1 MKMKMKKMR
10 TSLSDT
16 EFSRILLIKPSAL
29 GDVVHAVP
37 ALVELRKRYP
47 AAHID
52 WLVTPENAEL
62 VRHHPALSSVVL
74 FDRRAFRKGLRAWT
88 ELPALVHTL
97 RKARYDLV
105 IDLHGQLR
113 SAAFALAT
121 GAPVR
126 IGFDRPVRRR
136 EPSAERPAPTRGWAG
151 AREGAWL
158 AYTHRIPIPTLEVHA
173 IDRYLWLG
181 ELLGFTPGPPAQTL
195 HLAPEAIARASQLL
209 HECGIGDAPF
219 AVISP
224 ATMWETKHWRP
235 EGFAEVARALIAD
248 GLAVVLVGGPGDTE
262 LSRRIQSA
270 CPEARDLTGKTSLG
284 ELAAL
289 VGRARVCVS
298 NDSGVA
304 HLAVAAGVPLA
315 AIYGPTNPVT
325 VGPYRRPASV
335 VRLDL
340 PCSPCNFR
348 KLVQCPNGHACME
361 QLPAALVLE
370 KCRTGAPT
378 S

>member
-88 ELPALVHTL
+88 ELPALVQTL

-126 IGFDRPVRRR
+126 IGFDRPIRR
-136 EPSAERPAPTRGWAG
+136 EGSAERRAPTRGWAG

-181 ELLGFTPGPPAQTL
+181 ELLGFTPGPPEQTL
-195 HLAPEAIARASQLL
+195 HLAAEAIARASQLL
-209 HECGIGDAPF
+209 QECGIGDAPF

-248 GLAVVLVGGPGDTE
+248 GLAVVLVGGAGDRE
-262 LSRRIQSA
+262 LSRHIQA
-270 CPEARDLTGKTSLG
+270 GCPEARDLTAQTSLG